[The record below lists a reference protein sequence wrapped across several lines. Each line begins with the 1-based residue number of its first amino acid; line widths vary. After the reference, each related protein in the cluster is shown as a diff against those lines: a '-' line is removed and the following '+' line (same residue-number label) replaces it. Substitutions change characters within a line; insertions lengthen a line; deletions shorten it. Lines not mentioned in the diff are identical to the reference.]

1 LSPDQG
7 FWQVF
12 AVEQALKF
20 DFLMKEIFALAAL
33 HKATE
38 TPESALKYV
47 NHALEYQ
54 NEALALSHPILQNIN
69 QENSGAVFIFSI
81 MTVIFEIVPP
91 ESVPGVNFKS
101 PLENILAL
109 FEFQKGTASLVGK
122 LILDK
127 QAVVVFL
134 SSTCGFQ
141 RLGLL

>member
-1 LSPDQG
+1 
-7 FWQVF
+7 
-12 AVEQALKF
+12 
-20 DFLMKEIFALAAL
+20 MKEIFALAAL

-81 MTVIFEIVPP
+81 MTMIFEIVPP